1 MVHQAQSN
9 RTVRLPFQ
17 KLLENNDL
25 GIIENPLQRIEEDE
39 LDENLCDF
47 HRDYGL
53 AHVVDLDVLI
63 RGGRLARG
71 EEVFVAEGNLSDVER
86 GALQKEKR
94 TRFWEESKELRII
107 LLTCTV
113 GAVVQGWVQ
122 GAIVGANLGWPA
134 EFGLSINLND
144 PQHQKVI
151 TSDVWLFGGVNAI
164 VFFAASLVG
173 AFLCDP
179 LTEIF
184 VGRRGALFV
193 AGSMTFAASIGSA
206 FTHSWQALFACRFLL
221 GVGMGAKSSVVPV
234 YESEVSPARL
244 RGEPN
249 QPPSPTESDDID
261 LSRSNSDILANRDGL
276 GTRHFRRCEPY
287 CIR

>member
-1 MVHQAQSN
+1 MGPQAQPN
-9 RTVRLPFQ
+9 RRLPFQ
-17 KLLENNDL
+17 RLLENNDL

-39 LDENLCDF
+39 LDDDLTAF
-47 HRDYGL
+47 HRDCDL
-53 AHVVDLDVLI
+53 ADVVDVDVLI

-71 EEVFVAEGNLSDVER
+71 EEVFTAEGDLSDVEKA
-86 GALQKEKR
+86 ALQKEKT
-94 TRFWEESKELRII
+94 TRFWEESKELRVI

-134 EFGLSINLND
+134 EFGLNVNPHNPDHEEISI
-144 PQHQKVI
+144 
-151 TSDVWLFGGVNAI
+151 SDVWLFGAVNSI

-184 VGRRGALFV
+184 VGRRGALFF
-193 AGSMTFAASIGSA
+193 AGAMTFAASIGSA
-206 FTHSWQALFACRFLL
+206 FTHSSQALFACRFLL
-221 GVGMGAKSSVVPV
+221 GIGMGAKSSVVPV

-244 RGEPN
+244 RGMSAPAGS
-249 QPPSPTESDDID
+249 PPFPIISPSD
-261 LSRSNSDILANRDGL
+261 S
-276 GTRHFRRCEPY
+276 
-287 CIR
+287 

>member
-1 MVHQAQSN
+1 MVRQVQAN
-9 RTVRLPFQ
+9 RNERLPFQ
-17 KLLENNDL
+17 RLLENNDL

-39 LDENLCDF
+39 LDDDISAF
-47 HRDYGL
+47 HRDYDL
-53 AHVVDLDVLI
+53 AEVVDVDVLI

-71 EEVFVAEGNLSDVER
+71 EEVFVAEGSLSDVER
-86 GALQKEKR
+86 AALQKEKS
-94 TRFWEESKELRII
+94 TRFWEESKELRVI

-122 GAIVGANLGWPA
+122 GAIVGANLGWPS
-134 EFGLSINLND
+134 EFGLNVNSND
-144 PQHQKVI
+144 PNHTPVS
-151 TSDVWLFGGVNAI
+151 TSDVWIFGAVNSI

-184 VGRRGALFV
+184 FGRRGALFV
-193 AGSMTFAASIGSA
+193 AGAVTFAASIGSA

-244 RGEPN
+244 RGNPAH
-249 QPPSPTESDDID
+249 SPCT
-261 LSRSNSDILANRDGL
+261 
-276 GTRHFRRCEPY
+276 
-287 CIR
+287 

>member
-9 RTVRLPFQ
+9 RNERLPFQ
-17 KLLENNDL
+17 RLLENNDL

-39 LDENLCDF
+39 LDGDLSSF
-47 HRDYGL
+47 HQDYDL
-53 AHVVDLDVLI
+53 AVVVDLDVLI

-71 EEVFVAEGNLSDVER
+71 EEVFVAEGNLSIVER
-86 GALQKEKR
+86 KALQKEKG
-94 TRFWEESKELRII
+94 TRFWEESRELRII
-107 LLTCTV
+107 LLTCSV

-134 EFGLSINLND
+134 EFGLSINPND
-144 PQHQKVI
+144 PQHQQVSS
-151 TSDVWLFGGVNAI
+151 SDVWLFGGVNSI

-193 AGSMTFAASIGSA
+193 AGAMTFAGSIGSA

-244 RGEPN
+244 RGKP
-249 QPPSPTESDDID
+249 I
-261 LSRSNSDILANRDGL
+261 
-276 GTRHFRRCEPY
+276 
-287 CIR
+287 